1 MRQLSWLHISDLH
14 IRSEGDSFS
23 QQEACKAL
31 TRHIADAGDSFPRIH
46 FVLVTG
52 DIAYSGR
59 AEQYVLAE
67 EIFRALSTILGVPQ
81 DKFFFVPGN
90 HDVDRS
96 VNWLA
101 YEGARSFCAGQVEV
115 DRLLCDQE
123 LKSVLNR
130 QSQFWTFV
138 SRFTNGQQ
146 RRVIPSGLGYATSL
160 YIEELPIE
168 ILGIN
173 SAWLCG
179 GDGEDRKLL
188 IGERQ
193 TIELIE
199 ETREDY
205 VALRLALAHHP
216 MDCLVEWDRAPCTQR
231 ILPFVD
237 FFHRGHLHQSEV
249 SLGSTPNYPCIL
261 VAAGATHVSRLFRN
275 SFNVVSVELDTGE
288 CRIEH
293 REFSQQNTRY
303 ELSGTTSAKVAL
315 KGEIPG
321 GPGELRKA
329 LADVIPQT
337 KEFAGYMSGLIAG
350 LFEEVPVELN
360 DSFFFLVPGSIGVT
374 SPETREFLSLR
385 NRLRLYSSE
394 KSVFERVRDHE
405 DRVRNF
411 ANLLNTI
418 ASQSSGIAEQL
429 REKNLAIGVE
439 TNVRP
444 DSTTR
449 PLAQAFLEKLAQE
462 CDWGLLEVEARRF
475 ERAGAVG
482 LARVA
487 RYLLAQALL
496 HSEETEKKSEGI
508 SIAKQLVSEPDA
520 GLNEFLLASAAAEVA
535 ADGVWSLEIARVM
548 VERWGDDPAIRQYLS
563 SLALRLGSAEL
574 RHLLASPSSSQGA
587 RQ

>member
-14 IRSEGDSFS
+14 IESEGDSFS
-23 QQEACKAL
+23 QQQACRAL
-31 TRHIADAGDSFPRIH
+31 TRHLDNPGESLPQIQ

-52 DIAYSGR
+52 DVAYSGR
-59 AEQYVLAE
+59 GEQYVLAE
-67 EIFRALSTILGVPQ
+67 DIFCALSTTLGVSQ

-101 YEGARSFCAGQVEV
+101 YEGATSFCADQLNV
-115 DRLLCDQE
+115 DRLLCDHE
-123 LKSVLNR
+123 LKSVLDR
-130 QSQFWTFV
+130 QAQFWAFV

-146 RRVIPSGLGYATSL
+146 RRTIPSGLGYATRFF
-160 YIEELPIE
+160 IEELPIE
-168 ILGIN
+168 ILGLN

-179 GDGEDRKLL
+179 TDGEDGKLL

-193 TIELIE
+193 IIELIE
-199 ETREDY
+199 ETSKDS

-216 MDCLVEWDRAPCTQR
+216 MECLVEWDRSPFTHR

-249 SLGSTPNYPCIL
+249 SLGSMPSCPCIL

-275 SFNVVSVELDTGE
+275 SFNVVSIELDTGE

-293 REFSQQNTRY
+293 HDFSQQNATY
-303 ELSGTTSAKVAL
+303 ELSRTSSATVAL
-315 KGEIPG
+315 RGEIPG
-321 GPGELRKA
+321 GPAKLREA
-329 LADVIPQT
+329 LSNVIPET
-337 KEFAGYMSGLIAG
+337 KEFAGYMCGLIVG
-350 LFEEVPVELN
+350 LFEEVPVEL
-360 DSFFFLVPGSIGVT
+360 DGSFFFLVPDSIGVT

-394 KSVFERVRDHE
+394 KNVFERVRDHQ

-411 ANLLNTI
+411 AKLLNTI
-418 ASQSSGIAEQL
+418 ASQSSGMAQQL
-429 REKNLAIGVE
+429 REKSLAGGVE
-439 TNVRP
+439 SSGRA

-449 PLAQAFLEKLAQE
+449 PLAQAFLEKLAEE

-475 ERAGAVG
+475 ERAGAG
-482 LARVA
+482 GMAHVA
-487 RYLLAQALL
+487 RHLLAQALL
-496 HSEETEKKSEGI
+496 HSEETGKKNEGI
-508 SIAKQLVSEPDA
+508 SIAKDLVRESDA
-520 GLNEFLLASAAAEVA
+520 GLSEFLLASAAAEVA
-535 ADGVWSLEIARVM
+535 ADDAWSLDLAREM

-574 RHLLASPSSSQGA
+574 RHLLASRISS
-587 RQ
+587 

>member
-14 IRSEGDSFS
+14 IKSDGDSFS
-23 QQEACKAL
+23 QQQASRAL
-31 TRHIADAGDSFPRIH
+31 TRHIADAGESFPQIH

-59 AEQYVLAE
+59 AEQYLLAE
-67 EIFRALSTILGVPQ
+67 DIFRAFSNTLRVPQ

-96 VNWLA
+96 INWLA
-101 YEGARSFCAGQVEV
+101 YEGAKSYCAGQLEV
-115 DRLLCDQE
+115 DRLLSDQE

-130 QSQFWTFV
+130 QTQFWDFV

-146 RRVIPSGLGYATSL
+146 RRPTPSGLGYATRL
-160 YIEELPIE
+160 FIEELPIE
-168 ILGIN
+168 ILGLN

-179 GDGEDRKLL
+179 ADGEDGNLL

-199 ETREDY
+199 ETSENFA
-205 VALRLALAHHP
+205 ALRLALAHHP
-216 MDCLVEWDRAPCTQR
+216 IDCLVEWDRAPFTQR

-249 SLGSTPNYPCIL
+249 SLGSTPNYPCLL
-261 VAAGATHVSRLFRN
+261 VAAGATHVSRFFRN

-293 REFSQQNTRY
+293 HDYSQQNATY
-303 ELSGTTSAKVAL
+303 ELSRTSSATVSL

-321 GPGELRKA
+321 GPAKLREA
-329 LADVIPQT
+329 LANVVPEA
-337 KEFAGYMSGLIAG
+337 KEFAGYMCGLIVG

-360 DSFFFLVPGSIGVT
+360 GSFFFLVPDSVGVT
-374 SPETREFLSLR
+374 SLETRDFLSLR
-385 NRLRLYSSE
+385 NRLRLYSIE
-394 KSVFERVRDHE
+394 KSAFERVRDHQ

-411 ANLLNTI
+411 AKLLNTI
-418 ASQSSGIAEQL
+418 ASQNSGMAVQL
-429 REKNLAIGVE
+429 REKSLAIGVE
-439 TNVRP
+439 TSART

-449 PLAQAFLEKLAQE
+449 PLAQAFLEELAKE

-475 ERAGAVG
+475 GRLGTDG
-482 LARVA
+482 LAGVA
-487 RYLLAQALL
+487 RRFLAQALL
-496 HSEETEKKSEGI
+496 RSEETEKKNEGI
-508 SIAKQLVSEPDA
+508 SIAKQVVREPDA
-520 GLNEFLLASAAAEVA
+520 GLDEFLLASAAAEVA
-535 ADGVWSLEIARVM
+535 ADSVWSLELARVI
-548 VERWGDDPAIRQYLS
+548 VDRWGDDPGVRQYLS
-563 SLALRLGSAEL
+563 SLALRLGSTEL
-574 RHLLASPSSSQGA
+574 RHLLAIPSNSKGA

>member
-14 IRSEGDSFS
+14 IKSEGDSFS
-23 QQEACKAL
+23 QQEACRAL
-31 TRHIADAGDSFPRIH
+31 TRHIADAGDSFPQIH

-52 DIAYSGR
+52 DVAYSGQ
-59 AEQYVLAE
+59 AEQYSLAE
-67 EIFRALSTILGVPQ
+67 DIFRALSTTLGVPQ

-90 HDVDRS
+90 HDVNRS

-101 YEGARSFCAGQVEV
+101 YEGARAFCAGQLKV

-123 LKSVLNR
+123 LKSVLDR
-130 QSQFWTFV
+130 QSQFWAFV

-146 RRVIPSGLGYATSL
+146 RRAIPCGLGYATSL
-160 YIEELPIE
+160 FIEELPIE
-168 ILGIN
+168 ILGLN

-179 GDGEDRKLL
+179 GDREDGKLL

-193 TIELIE
+193 TIELVE

-216 MDCLVEWDRAPCTQR
+216 MDCLAEWDRAPCAQR

-249 SLGSTPNYPCIL
+249 SLGSTPHYPCIL
-261 VAAGATHVSRLFRN
+261 VAAGATHVSRVFRN

-288 CRIEH
+288 CLIEH
-293 REFSQQNTRY
+293 RDFSQQNARY
-303 ELSGTTSAKVAL
+303 ELSGTTSATIAL

-321 GPGELRKA
+321 GPGELLEA
-329 LADVIPQT
+329 LANVIPEA
-337 KEFAGYMSGLIAG
+337 KEFAGYMCGLIAG

-360 DSFFFLVPGSIGVT
+360 GSFAFLVAGSIGTT

-385 NRLRLYSSE
+385 NRLRLYSKE
-394 KSVFERVRDHE
+394 KSVVERVRDHK
-405 DRVRNF
+405 DRVLNF
-411 ANLLNTI
+411 ANLLNSI
-418 ASQSSGIAEQL
+418 ASQSPGMADQI
-429 REKNLAIGVE
+429 REKNLAIAVD
-439 TNVRP
+439 TNPRIDP
-444 DSTTR
+444 TTR
-449 PLAQAFLEKLAQE
+449 PFALAFLEKLAQE

-475 ERAGAVG
+475 EHVDAVG
-482 LARVA
+482 LARGA
-487 RYLLAQALL
+487 RHLLSQALL
-496 HSEETEKKSEGI
+496 HSEETEKKNEGI
-508 SIAKQLVSEPDA
+508 SIARQIVNEPDA
-520 GLNEFLLASAAAEVA
+520 GLNEYLLASAAAEVA
-535 ADGVWSLEIARVM
+535 ADDEWSLELARVI
-548 VERWGDDPAIRQYLS
+548 VERWGDDPGIRQYLS

-574 RHLLASPSSSQGA
+574 RDILASPPSPQGV